1 METEE
6 REFKFQLI
14 MFSVSFLKITEVK
27 ESFGNKQAQ
36 IISGLSDKDKW
47 MLFYHV
53 SYTFPNSSAFV
64 LEMCIMN

>member
-36 IISGLSDKDKW
+36 IISGLSDKDK
-47 MLFYHV
+47 
-53 SYTFPNSSAFV
+53 
-64 LEMCIMN
+64 